1 MRLDTQ
7 TFQLKTTFH
16 TSDTKQALAV
26 LLIGDLAILFIPYL
40 PLPSNLAVRE
50 LNTFSI
56 ADKFVCLDHALF
68 SLSET

>member
-50 LNTFSI
+50 LNTAVHIRLRRAGS
-56 ADKFVCLDHALF
+56 VQ
-68 SLSET
+68 TYYNR